1 MAVWTVFYDPTSKEI
16 VGQIGGTDID
26 SAQQAYM
33 DAQGCKSLE
42 VTQDDTPTNHWYVN
56 DAENGITAKGNMG
69 ITMSAESCS
78 IDETITFS
86 NVTQNCKIELD
97 KQHSYT
103 MNDATGSLTVTGK
116 QAGSYYIT
124 FTHAEPQKYFWQGFT
139 FVVNRSIL

>member
-33 DAQGCKSLE
+33 DAQGYKSLE

-78 IDETITFS
+78 VDETITFS
-86 NVTQNCKIELD
+86 NVPQNCKIELD